1 LLFYQPQRIQEIIQ
15 PDNQPTDR
23 PTNQPTNQPKQEKAK
38 REKTEVRTVTVLF
51 SELLVPGWAEGPDAK
66 IGVTAFA
73 DSATKL
79 PCHQADPETFF
90 AESQAEISYA
100 KALCGECPMRAKC
113 LEGALSRA
121 EPCGIWGGEL
131 FEDGKVIQ
139 AKRSAGRPRL
149 NPLVEVAEKQAQLA
163 S

>member
-1 LLFYQPQRIQEIIQ
+1 LLFYQPRKLQ
-15 PDNQPTDR
+15 NQP
-23 PTNQPTNQPKQEKAK
+23 NQPNQTRESQTRPNLEKL
-38 REKTEVRTVTVLF
+38 EKTEVRTVTVLF

-79 PCHQADPETFF
+79 PCHAADPETFF

-139 AKRSAGRPRL
+139 AKRTAGRPRL
-149 NPLVEVAEKQAQLA
+149 NQLANQLA

>member
-1 LLFYQPQRIQEIIQ
+1 LLFYQPPELQK
-15 PDNQPTDR
+15 NQPNQ
-23 PTNQPTNQPKQEKAK
+23 PTNQPTNLTKQEKAK
-38 REKTEVRTVTVLF
+38 LDQKEKTEVRTVTVLF

-139 AKRSAGRPRL
+139 AKRTAGRPRL
-149 NPLVEVAEKQAQLA
+149 NQLA

>member
-1 LLFYQPQRIQEIIQ
+1 M
-15 PDNQPTDR
+15 
-23 PTNQPTNQPKQEKAK
+23 
-38 REKTEVRTVTVLF
+38 TVLF

-139 AKRSAGRPRL
+139 AKRSAGRPRI
-149 NPLVEVAEKQAQLA
+149 NPLVEVAEKQTQLA

>member
-1 LLFYQPQRIQEIIQ
+1 M
-15 PDNQPTDR
+15 
-23 PTNQPTNQPKQEKAK
+23 
-38 REKTEVRTVTVLF
+38 TVLF
-51 SELLVPGWAEGPDAK
+51 SELLVPGWAQGPDAK

-73 DSATKL
+73 DSTTKL

-100 KALCGECPMRAKC
+100 KALCGECPMRAAC
-113 LEGALSRA
+113 LEGALSRS

-139 AKRSAGRPRL
+139 TKRAPGRPRL
-149 NPLVEVAEKQAQLA
+149 ERLEISSEAALA

>member
-1 LLFYQPQRIQEIIQ
+1 MLFYQPPELQK
-15 PDNQPTDR
+15 NQPNQ
-23 PTNQPTNQPKQEKAK
+23 PTNQPTNLTKQEKAK
-38 REKTEVRTVTVLF
+38 LDQKEKTEVRTVTVLF

-139 AKRSAGRPRL
+139 AKRTAGRPRL
-149 NPLVEVAEKQAQLA
+149 NQLA